1 MTIFQFI
8 TRDVFERERDLRISQ
23 RREFGLRHRE
33 RERENVSERVSVC
46 LVLSRNRCGQ
56 KKLKNGHSN
65 VRRKKNL
72 IEEKDF
78 EQIKMF
84 RLWRKEGLLFHV
96 ISSSER

>member
-1 MTIFQFI
+1 MSEK
-8 TRDVFERERDLRISQ
+8 VKERERV
-23 RREFGLRHRE
+23 REIVFVCVFVCKGVHPC
-33 RERENVSERVSVC
+33 VC

-84 RLWRKEGLLFHV
+84 LLWRKEGLLFHV